1 MHQVKRCKAACI
13 TDDIRHVVCNPPII
27 RSFTCCKGCLVLCRI
42 YAGSAHMW
50 SGWWWSRRC
59 GNHSTHPQSCRQ
71 SYIIFKKHGR
81 RWADMCKHAL
91 GCLAIDDSMQHAR
104 RGCCLGT
111 ECLAASMRVELL
123 MVMEYMTKEAT
134 FDGGNGAVLLIVC

>member
-1 MHQVKRCKAACI
+1 MMHEVKRCEAACI
-13 TDDIRHVVCNPPII
+13 TVDIRHVVCNAPIS

-50 SGWWWSRRC
+50 SGWWWSRKC

-81 RWADMCKHAL
+81 RWADMCKHAF

-104 RGCCLGT
+104 SSSCMLPRH
-111 ECLAASMRVELL
+111 RVSCGFNESR
-123 MVMEYMTKEAT
+123 A
-134 FDGGNGAVLLIVC
+134 FDSHGIHDRRSNF